1 MTKRKSVKENIT
13 QAVFSEIPKHNNIW
27 LEYTIDELLP
37 RWWYTGRNEGLRLT
51 DIGTL
56 AFQAAQIEFYD
67 IEFKQQGSSWYS
79 FLVEV
84 NNKINCPYYLGSG
97 KKINNEKKN
106 AYIRLYD
113 SKVAM
118 LINLYGSL
126 EEYLT
131 ATRSK
136 HDRRKEK

>member
-1 MTKRKSVKENIT
+1 MTRRNSLKESIT
-13 QAVFSEIPKHNNIW
+13 QAVFSEIPKENNIW
-27 LEYTIDELLP
+27 IEYTIDELLP

-51 DIGTL
+51 DAGAS
-56 AFQAAQIEFYD
+56 AFQLAQLEFYD
-67 IEFKQQGSSWYS
+67 IEFKPQGGSWYS
-79 FLVEV
+79 FLLDV
-84 NNKINCPYYLGSG
+84 NNKINCPYYLSAG
-97 KKINNEKKN
+97 KKSNNVKKN
-106 AYIRLYD
+106 AHIRLYD

>member
-1 MTKRKSVKENIT
+1 MTKRKTAKETIT
-13 QAVFSEIPKHNNIW
+13 EVVFAEISKENNIW
-27 LEYTIDELLP
+27 IEYTIDELLP
-37 RWWYTGRNEGLRLT
+37 KWWITGRNEGLRLT
-51 DIGTL
+51 DIGAT
-56 AFQAAQIEFYD
+56 AFQLAQIEFYD

-79 FLVEV
+79 FLIEV

-97 KKINNEKKN
+97 KKLKTGNKN

-113 SKVAM
+113 SKIAM

-136 HDRRKEK
+136 HDRRQEK

>member
-1 MTKRKSVKENIT
+1 MSNRKSIKETIT
-13 QAVFSEIPKHNNIW
+13 QAVFSEIPKQDNIW
-27 LEYTIDELLP
+27 IEYKIDELLP
-37 RWWYTGRNEGLRLT
+37 RWWFTGRHEGLRLT
-51 DIGTL
+51 DIGAT
-56 AFQAAQIEFYD
+56 AFQAAKIEFYD

-79 FLVEV
+79 FLIEV

-97 KKINNEKKN
+97 KKLKNDKKN

-126 EEYLT
+126 EDYLT

>member
-1 MTKRKSVKENIT
+1 
-13 QAVFSEIPKHNNIW
+13 
-27 LEYTIDELLP
+27 
-37 RWWYTGRNEGLRLT
+37 
-51 DIGTL
+51 
-56 AFQAAQIEFYD
+56 
-67 IEFKQQGSSWYS
+67 
-79 FLVEV
+79 
-84 NNKINCPYYLGSG
+84 
-97 KKINNEKKN
+97 
-106 AYIRLYD
+106 LYD